1 MHRVPSMHAS
11 NYEHIR
17 ATTKHARS
25 KNGNLMTAKCE
36 LLGRPSAVYKFS
48 CINYKEDAAKMAVE
62 EHSIAHHWLS
72 RNFPTIQMVF
82 LKLKLAYF
90 LSLNLTRLKGLS
102 VLNRRTRL
110 FECKPE
116 QQLSNS

>member
-48 CINYKEDAAKMAVE
+48 CINYKEDAAYDGGEAQWRRSDSMA
-62 EHSIAHHWLS
+62 SSALC
-72 RNFPTIQMVF
+72 
-82 LKLKLAYF
+82 
-90 LSLNLTRLKGLS
+90 TR
-102 VLNRRTRL
+102 VPW
-110 FECKPE
+110 FE
-116 QQLSNS
+116 S

>member
-1 MHRVPSMHAS
+1 MQNGNEFQKLPNIHLENLNAWGTGSMHAS

-48 CINYKEDAAKMAVE
+48 CINYKEDAAKMVAE
-62 EHSIAHHWLS
+62 YSIAHNW
-72 RNFPTIQMVF
+72 F
-82 LKLKLAYF
+82 
-90 LSLNLTRLKGLS
+90 
-102 VLNRRTRL
+102 
-110 FECKPE
+110 
-116 QQLSNS
+116 